1 MQRCCQV
8 SQHPMNCH
16 ESWLTPR
23 MMKESRHCE
32 LPVLAPEPHTDLEP
46 PAVIAIAASHPL
58 LAMTASAAIH
68 RRKKR
73 VHGLPHYVRNDSR
86 FMESEA
92 RQSRVMDCR
101 AGRHCELPV
110 PARN

>member
-73 VHGLPHYVRNDSR
+73 VHGLPHYVRNDRR
-86 FMESEA
+86 FMERSGCDA
-92 RQSRVMDCR
+92 AIAMTGVDCR
-101 AGRHCELPV
+101 AAPV
-110 PARN
+110 AIC